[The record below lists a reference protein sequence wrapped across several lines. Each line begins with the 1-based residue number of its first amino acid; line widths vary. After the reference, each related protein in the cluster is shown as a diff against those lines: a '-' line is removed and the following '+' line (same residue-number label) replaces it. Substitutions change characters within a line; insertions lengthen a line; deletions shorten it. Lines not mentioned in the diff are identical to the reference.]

1 MAYRRTFSHHAGAG
15 AAATLLLTTLLGGC
29 AVSPDKDPVQ
39 IRLNDLDTRL
49 QRIERVLTNQSL
61 LEMAQR
67 IDAMQADIRTMRGE
81 VELLQ
86 NQSEG
91 GKTQTRNLYGDLEKR
106 LAALETLGGVG
117 AASAAPGGAGAA
129 GTALPPAPAGGE
141 QASYDAAFN
150 ALKGGDYHKAIL
162 GFKSFVSTYPQSALA
177 SNAQY
182 WLGEAYYVT
191 REYPSAITAFQKVT
205 TEWPDSRK
213 APDALVKIGFT
224 QAALG
229 KNGDAKVTL
238 EDVVRRYPGSEAA
251 QLATER
257 LKKLPSSR

>member
-1 MAYRRTFSHHAGAG
+1 MRYLSLLISFS
-15 AAATLLLTTLLGGC
+15 LVGC

-61 LEMAQR
+61 LELSQR

-86 NQSEG
+86 NDSQG
-91 GKTQTRNLYGDLEKR
+91 GKSQNRALYGDLEKR

-117 AASAAPGGAGAA
+117 SAPPPSAGANSA
-129 GTALPPAPAGGE
+129 GSAVSPPAGGE
-141 QASYDAAFN
+141 QASYDAAFG
-150 ALKGGDYHKAIL
+150 ALKSGDYQKAIA
-162 GFKSFVSTYPQSALA
+162 GFRNFVAAYPSSPLA

-205 TEWPDSRK
+205 TDWPDSRK
-213 APDALVKIGFT
+213 APDAMVKIGFT
-224 QAALG
+224 QSALG
-229 KNGDAKVTL
+229 KNGEAKVTL
-238 EDVVRRYPGSEAA
+238 EDVVRRYPGTEAA

-257 LKKLPSSR
+257 LKRLPASGK